1 MAVSQTHVASVQA
14 PPGVR
19 RSFDDVFADYAGFVA
34 RALAHFGV
42 PRSDVED
49 VCQEVFV
56 VVHDKLADLDNHDRL
71 RTWVYGIAWR
81 TAANHRRRAEQRARE
96 PLLEEPAAPAS
107 QEQRV
112 ELGRAADRLAE
123 ILRRLDDD
131 KRAVFVLYEIEEL
144 SMREVVE
151 VVGCP
156 LQTGY
161 SRLRAA
167 RELVQR
173 AWQEGRA
180 R

>member
-1 MAVSQTHVASVQA
+1 MAVSQPHVSSAHASA
-14 PPGVR
+14 DVR
-19 RSFDDVFADYAGFVA
+19 RSFDDVFAEYAGFVA

-42 PRSDVED
+42 ARSDVED

-56 VVHDKLADLDNHDRL
+56 VVHDKLADLENHDRL

-81 TAANHRRRAEQRARE
+81 TAANHRRRAQRRARE
-96 PLLEEPAAPAS
+96 PLLEEPATPAS
-107 QEQRV
+107 QERRV
-112 ELGRAADRLAE
+112 ELSRAADRLAE
-123 ILRRLDDD
+123 ILRALDDD

-151 VVGCP
+151 VLGCP

-173 AWQEGRA
+173 TWKGGHR
-180 R
+180 